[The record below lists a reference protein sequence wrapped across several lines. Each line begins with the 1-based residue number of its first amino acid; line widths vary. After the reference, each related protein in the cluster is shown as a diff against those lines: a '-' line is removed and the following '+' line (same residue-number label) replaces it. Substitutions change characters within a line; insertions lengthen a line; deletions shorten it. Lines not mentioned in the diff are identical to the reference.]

1 MDNYIKITPTIVKAM
16 QITEDKYDGFN
27 EVCAHSLDCLVF
39 IDERRIE
46 KEFENSTFRCEH
58 EDDGYCMKHG
68 KCDCQRKVSYIKWG
82 ERWYY
87 PVVGDYMV
95 LNERN
100 LPTFMTA
107 EEFEKTYK
115 KCDTA

>member
-68 KCDCQRKVSYIKWG
+68 KCDCQRKVGYIKWG

-115 KCDTA
+115 KCDSE